1 MKGRRK
7 SVSNEYVSK
16 KERKK
21 ENNRKKIR
29 EEKRKTIIITYQ
41 NRYKTF

>member
-7 SVSNEYVSK
+7 SVSNYVSK

-21 ENNRKKIR
+21 TTEKKIR